1 MTTPTPTDPQEL
13 RAEIRRTR
21 AELGQTIEA
30 LAAKTDVKAR
40 AKGAAADA
48 ADTVRARAEVV
59 RARVRRRPA
68 PVVAFAVG
76 ALSAFAVIVYLARR
90 YRG

>member
-40 AKGAAADA
+40 AKDAVADVTDSA
-48 ADTVRARAEVV
+48 KARAQVM
-59 RARVRRRPA
+59 RARVTQRPA
-68 PVVAFAVG
+68 PVIAIVAGLLTAV
-76 ALSAFAVIVYLARR
+76 AVTVYLARR
-90 YRG
+90 YRS